1 MSSEQFPSCVKDGQW
16 MGKLVPLILP
26 GNCDDEMRGAYG
38 RVYEMLQPLVS
49 SSDVRYSVRTDDPPT
64 IRLKFPWATLVFRAT
79 GVTVEDAASPTAGWA
94 SLMSSPLTLH
104 CLADVAHAY
113 TQVMTNAER
122 HSLHDAIEAEAGPRW
137 AAFQAGKPIGCE

>member
-1 MSSEQFPSCVKDGQW
+1 MSSEQFPSYVKDGKW
-16 MGKLVPLILP
+16 TGLLVPLILH
-26 GNCDDEMRGAYG
+26 GNCDLEMRGAYG

-49 SSDVRYSVRTDDPPT
+49 PPCVGLSVGVGDPWEMS
-64 IRLKFPWATLVFRAT
+64 LMFPWATLVFRAT
-79 GVTVEDAASPTAGWA
+79 GATVEDSPSPNAGWA

-113 TQVMTNAER
+113 TQVLSER
-122 HSLHDAIEAEAGPRW
+122 ERYSLHDAIEAEAGPRW